1 MPAPGEVKVTE
12 VRLNK
17 ASLLMQKGDSEILRA
32 EVRPANAANKSIVW
46 TSDNPSAV
54 RVEANGRITA
64 VGYGTARITAA
75 AKDGSK
81 KDGCLQRNRW
91 IPIRYRLNK
100 GRNNQSNPSIYYR
113 EQVNLKAPV
122 RKGYAFEGWYTSSRF
137 KKRPE

>member
-1 MPAPGEVKVTE
+1 MQEAVLADTGLTQKDQQKVEDAAEKLRACKEALEKEGVPAPGEVKVTE

-81 KDGCLQRNRW
+81 KTDVC
-91 IPIRYRLNK
+91 
-100 GRNNQSNPSIYYR
+100 S
-113 EQVNLKAPV
+113 VTV
-122 RKGYAFEGWYTSSRF
+122 GYPFVTV
-137 KKRPE
+137 